1 MILRAFA
8 AALTIV
14 ALWGSCVDAQQVTAE
29 VRTWT
34 GQSFTVS
41 DPTFEIFYTIMPSVT
56 VALGG
61 AGGYAGAAP
70 GAVPGAAPGGVP
82 TGMIPSGRGDLG
94 QPSTNIGI
102 GSVGF
107 QAGTAALAAS
117 GTLLP
122 EGQASKQGRRQQE
135 TIRLTRQGVDVHVP
149 VTNLASLIF
158 TRNLVQ
164 RSSLP
169 PYAALTHFHH
179 GATAV
184 LVDGSQ
190 IQADY
195 VNLGTGILRG
205 ATPQGTIDI
214 PWDEIEVIRFRR

>member
-1 MILRAFA
+1 LIFRTFA
-8 AALTIV
+8 SVVTIV
-14 ALWGSCVDAQQVTAE
+14 ALWVSCAAAQQVTAE

-34 GQSFTVS
+34 GQSFTVN

-61 AGGYAGAAP
+61 GGGYAGAVPGGVP
-70 GAVPGAAPGGVP
+70 GAVPGGAP
-82 TGMIPSGRGDLG
+82 TGMIPAPRGDLG
-94 QPSTNIGI
+94 QQPVNIGV

-107 QAGTAALAAS
+107 QAGTAVMAAS

-122 EGQASKQGRRQQE
+122 EGQASKQGRRQQD
-135 TIRLTRQGVDVHVP
+135 TVRFSRQGVEVHVP
-149 VTNLASLIF
+149 VANLTSLVF

-164 RSSLP
+164 RSGLP
-169 PYAALTHFHH
+169 PYAALAHFRH

-190 IQADY
+190 IEADY

-205 ATPQGTIDI
+205 GTPQGTIDI

>member
-1 MILRAFA
+1 LILRAFA

-14 ALWGSCVDAQQVTAE
+14 ALWGSCADAQQVTAE

-56 VALGG
+56 AALGG
-61 AGGYAGAAP
+61 AGGYAGAP
-70 GAVPGAAPGGVP
+70 GAVPGGAP
-82 TGMIPSGRGDLG
+82 TGMVPAPRGDLG
-94 QPSTNIGI
+94 QQPLNIGV

-107 QAGTAALAAS
+107 QVGTASQAAS

-149 VTNLASLIF
+149 VANLVSLIF

-190 IQADY
+190 IAADY

-214 PWDEIEVIRFRR
+214 PWDEIEVLRFRR